1 MKKLFPFLL
10 LLCLAAC
17 SPRVYVARDFRET
30 VQPRHKVVAILP
42 FDIRIKPAPTFGRP
56 LPPNPNLAAQE
67 QQAAAAIQ
75 NSLYSYLLQRESKNR
90 YTVTFQD
97 ISKTNI
103 LLHKAGLSYDDL
115 RQMPREEA
123 ARLLGVDAVLS
134 GHMLLSKPLPL
145 AAAVVIN
152 VLTPLYVPSDEVTA
166 SLSLHDHQ
174 DGQLLWKY
182 DCNLSGGGGL
192 IITDNAQNL
201 TNALM
206 RNASKRFP
214 YQRKG

>member
-1 MKKLFPFLL
+1 MKKLVSFLL

-17 SPRVYVARDFRET
+17 SPRVYVARNFRET

-42 FDIRIKPAPTFGRP
+42 FAVHIKPAPSFSRAPQPP
-56 LPPNPNLAAQE
+56 LAEQE

-75 NSLYSYLLQRESKNR
+75 NSIYSYLLQRESKNQ

-97 ISKTNI
+97 VSKTNA
-103 LLHKAGLSYDDL
+103 LLQQAGLSYEDL
-115 RQMPREEA
+115 QQKPREEI

-134 GHMLLSKPLPL
+134 GQMLLSKPLPL
-145 AAAVVIN
+145 AAAVAIN
-152 VLTPLYVPSDEVTA
+152 MLTSFYVPSDEVTA
-166 SLSLHDHQ
+166 SLSIHDNA

-182 DCNLSGGGGL
+182 DCNLSGGGGTVAL
-192 IITDNAQNL
+192 GSAQSL
-201 TNALM
+201 TNSLM

-214 YQRKG
+214 YQRKS